1 MISEEARLLRGFA
14 VDFLTSHDVA
24 AVDWVMDPAYRLS
37 IGGFLL
43 DGRDDS
49 YLPATA
55 AQLDQ
60 FPGLCVTVHDTIIG
74 TAGVAMRFT
83 EHGVSQRDKV
93 ASTWGGITLFRMA
106 GGRLSHGW
114 AEEDYLARK
123 RQIKSRECDA
133 IPPPHPCPWDSPPL
147 PPLEETE
154 SAVREWARDP
164 GLLEGPEIEQIA
176 SGGPRFGKCVTPAE
190 VTVSHLFTAGGRA
203 ALHLVCSGSYNG
215 GFRDIAEDMVGTPVE
230 VRVAGILDVA
240 EGRVTRAQLSADR
253 LGLHR
258 TLLDRQRSA
267 G

>member
-1 MISEEARLLRGFA
+1 MICEEARLLRGFA

-24 AVDWVMDPAYRLS
+24 AVEWVMNPSYRLS

-83 EHGVSQRDKV
+83 EHGESLRDRV
-93 ASTWGGITLFRMA
+93 PSTWGGVTLFQIA

-123 RQIKSRECDA
+123 RQIKSGECDA
-133 IPPPHPCPWDSPPL
+133 ILPPHPCPWDAPPL
-147 PPLEETE
+147 PPSEETE
-154 SAVREWARDP
+154 RAVREWAGDN
-164 GLLEGPEIEQIA
+164 GLLEGPEVDQIA
-176 SGGPRFGKCVTPAE
+176 SGGPRFQDCIAPVE
-190 VTVSHLFTAGGRA
+190 VTVSHLFTAGDRA
-203 ALHLVCSGSYNG
+203 ALHLVCSGSYAG
-215 GFRDIAEDMVGTPVE
+215 GFSDMRADLVGTPVE
-230 VRVAGILDVA
+230 LRVAGMLDVA
-240 EGRVTRAQLSADR
+240 DGRVTRAQLSADR

-258 TLLDRQRSA
+258 NLLDRQRSA